1 MKSLWVLLIASAL
14 VVVGCQPAI
23 APTQDLP
30 AALPT
35 ATIPAVTPTHLPV
48 DLTPAQRAAIATL
61 AQSLCLT
68 PQQIKLVST
77 EAVTWPNG
85 CLGVQRLGVLCT
97 QLVVPG
103 FKIILSANGKQ
114 YEIHTNQDG
123 TSVAPQ
129 EALEASGPAQ
139 QVAIKQLA
147 SNLGISENDVKLVS
161 STIVEWPDSCLGTAL
176 PGVLCAQVVTPG
188 FLFVLEASGRQYEYH
203 TSQDAGQ
210 IMPGSLALD
219 WNQKGGVAGLCENLT
234 IFLSGEIYGTDC
246 KAGGD
251 SRMAVLTV
259 AQRTQLTAWVDQFGT
274 IAVDLSDPK
283 GMTDGMT
290 RTVNVNG
297 TGSKQPTEKE
307 QHAIFDFGQQIY
319 HSLYP

>member
-1 MKSLWVLLIASAL
+1 MKSLWVLLIGLAL
-14 VVVGCQPAI
+14 IMAACQPAF
-23 APTQDLP
+23 APTQELP

-35 ATIPAVTPTHLPV
+35 ATVPPVTPTHIPV

-61 AQSLCLT
+61 AQSLGLKAE
-68 PQQIKLVST
+68 QIKVVST

-103 FKIILSANGKQ
+103 FRIILSANGKQ
-114 YEIHTNQDG
+114 YEVHTNQDG
-123 TSVAPQ
+123 TSIAPQ
-129 EALEASGPAQ
+129 EALEVPGAAQ

-147 SNLGISENDVKLVS
+147 SNLGISETDVKLVS
-161 STIVEWPDSCLGTAL
+161 TAVVEWPDSCLGTAL
-176 PGVLCAQVVTPG
+176 QGVMCAQMVTPG
-188 FLFVLEASGRQYEYH
+188 FLFVLEAGGRQYEYH
-203 TSQDAGQ
+203 TSQDASQ
-210 IMPGSLALD
+210 IMPGSLAMN

-234 IFLSGEIYGTDC
+234 IFLSGEVYGMDC
-246 KAGGD
+246 KTGGD
-251 SRMAVLTV
+251 GRMAVLTA
-259 AQRTQLTAWVDQFGT
+259 AQRDQLAAWVDQFGS
-274 IAVDLSDPK
+274 ISVDLSDPK

-290 RTVNVNG
+290 RTVDVNG
-297 TGSKQPTEKE
+297 AGSKQPSEKD